1 MKHCRIAASRPS
13 GQNRFADKIFAG
25 RIARQ
30 PRERRACTR
39 LRPPQKTDRE
49 LPRPAS
55 ARKRPAGNAHG
66 PAAGGRTEE
75 PFSYHYTTPPPSRA
89 RRPESPGQLLA
100 KTHNL
105 RNRFWSD
112 CSPAPSGFPHQ
123 IPYLVLKTRII
134 HNTFHNAVENPGRK
148 SERET
153 APNPKRARRRGFPR
167 GAPAGH
173 GKRKDLSRRVAAWQ
187 SATAAEEAY
196 CGQRTAKRGKDRSS
210 ARYCSTQRAKAQ
222 AVDFLTLR
230 RSGGVRPAGRGCR
243 PGPAR
248 RGPAAF

>member
-1 MKHCRIAASRPS
+1 MQTKFLQACQATPAKDGPAPLPTPAKDRLGTPKAPPPAAAQRNHSPITIPRRSPPAPDARKAR
-13 GQNRFADKIFAG
+13 GNFWQKRTICAIVFG
-25 RIARQ
+25 RIA
-30 PRERRACTR
+30 P
-39 LRPPQKTDRE
+39 
-49 LPRPAS
+49 LP
-55 ARKRPAGNAHG
+55 
-66 PAAGGRTEE
+66 
-75 PFSYHYTTPPPSRA
+75 
-89 RRPESPGQLLA
+89 
-100 KTHNL
+100 
-105 RNRFWSD
+105 
-112 CSPAPSGFPHQ
+112 PSGFPHQ

-134 HNTFHNAVENPGRK
+134 HNTFHNAVENIGRK

-230 RSGGVRPAGRGCR
+230 RSGGVRPAGRGYR

>member
-1 MKHCRIAASRPS
+1 MPDQKQDSPKAANRDKTALRTKFCGVAFQAPSLPRGASPRHHPPPAKEGPASRTLPLAPAERNHS
-13 GQNRFADKIFAG
+13 PTNIPRRRPPAPYARKAWGNFWRNRTICAIVFG
-25 RIARQ
+25 RIA
-30 PRERRACTR
+30 
-39 LRPPQKTDRE
+39 PP
-49 LPRPAS
+49 LP
-55 ARKRPAGNAHG
+55 
-66 PAAGGRTEE
+66 
-75 PFSYHYTTPPPSRA
+75 
-89 RRPESPGQLLA
+89 
-100 KTHNL
+100 
-105 RNRFWSD
+105 SD
-112 CSPAPSGFPHQ
+112 FPHWL
-123 IPYLVLKTRII
+123 PYLVLKTWII
-134 HNTFHNAVENPGRK
+134 HNTFHSAVENIGRK
-148 SERET
+148 SERGDLP
-153 APNPKRARRRGFPR
+153 PNPKRARRRGFPR

>member
-1 MKHCRIAASRPS
+1 MQTKFLQACQATPAKDGPAPCRS
-13 GQNRFADKIFAG
+13 
-25 RIARQ
+25 
-30 PRERRACTR
+30 
-39 LRPPQKTDRE
+39 PQKTGRE
-49 LPRPAS
+49 RP
-55 ARKRPAGNAHG
+55 K

-105 RNRFWSD
+105 CNRFWSD

-134 HNTFHNAVENPGRK
+134 HNTFHNAVENTGRK